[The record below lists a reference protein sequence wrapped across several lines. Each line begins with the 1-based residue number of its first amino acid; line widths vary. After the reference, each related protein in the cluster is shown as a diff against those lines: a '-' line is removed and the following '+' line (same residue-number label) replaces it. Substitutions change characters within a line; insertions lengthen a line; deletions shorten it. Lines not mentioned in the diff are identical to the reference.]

1 MGEANEV
8 IKEVHSLMCDVKV
21 EVPKEYDDIVMAAH
35 SDLGWN
41 TVRQFRGDFG
51 IPDGCFQ
58 EVKDLKKLSESR
70 C

>member
-41 TVRQFRGDFG
+41 TVKQFRGGFRY
-51 IPDGCFQ
+51 
-58 EVKDLKKLSESR
+58 L
-70 C
+70 

>member
-1 MGEANEV
+1 
-8 IKEVHSLMCDVKV
+8 MCDVKV

>member
-8 IKEVHSLMCDVKV
+8 IKEVHSLMCNGSEK
-21 EVPKEYDDIVMAAH
+21 YDDVVLAAH

-41 TVRQFRGDFG
+41 IVRQFRGDFG
-51 IPDGCFQ
+51 SPDGCFQ
-58 EVKDLKKLSESR
+58 GVKDLKKLFKSH